1 MKMNFTGS
9 KETKITKLFGNVSVD
24 SVEFMVF
31 LVAINWKFA
40 DWLSVPSKASC
51 WLAIQI
57 KNIMIV
63 TLKNQENLKLS

>member
-31 LVAINWKFA
+31 LVAIN
-40 DWLSVPSKASC
+40 
-51 WLAIQI
+51 
-57 KNIMIV
+57 
-63 TLKNQENLKLS
+63 